1 MSQTTNYGFTLWGD
15 APPTGATGKDLRDAV
30 LGEDP
35 DSLANMV
42 DAKLKE
48 LADTKEDASNKVI
61 TYTGMDG
68 SWSNSDDQYPSIP
81 AVRDFV
87 QSYVSTFSITTEQ
100 FDQIFNRAIKPL
112 AETVQVDTVTWD
124 GATSG
129 KANVIGMFY
138 KISDSTVFPD
148 TFSIELS
155 TINNATGAVSSAD
168 EFGMSGISEVFLNDK
183 TVDAKEPFGIVV
195 YSLKQDTSSTPFVV
209 VADRAGTLPAIA
221 IEQMLGI
228 NPGVN
233 VPYEA
238 GIYVL
243 YSNDE
248 SNSALFVSKT
258 TSCMSVKNYIDK
270 KIEAIV
276 NGAG

>member
-1 MSQTTNYGFTLWGD
+1 MSQTTNYGFTLWED

-48 LADTKEDASNKVI
+48 LADTKEDASNKVR

-68 SWSNSDDQYPSIP
+68 SWSNSADDYPSVV

-87 QSYVSTFSITTEQ
+87 QSYVSTFSVTTEQ
-100 FDQIFNRAIKPL
+100 FDQIFNKVIKPL
-112 AETVQVDTVTWD
+112 AETVQIDTVEWNGTTD
-124 GATSG
+124 GRS
-129 KANVIGMFY
+129 NVLGMFY

-155 TINNATGAVSSAD
+155 TINNATGAVNPANGFVSSG
-168 EFGMSGISEVFLNDK
+168 FSEIFLNDK
-183 TVDAKEPFGIVV
+183 VVDAKELFGIVV
-195 YSLKQDTSSTPFVV
+195 YSLKQDGSSTPFVV
-209 VADRAGTLPAIA
+209 VANRSGTLPAAA
-221 IEQMLGI
+221 IEQMLGV
-228 NPGVN
+228 NPGTS

-248 SNSALFVSKT
+248 SNSALFVSKA

-270 KIEAIV
+270 KFEELASEA
-276 NGAG
+276 G

>member
-1 MSQTTNYGFTLWGD
+1 MAQTTNYGFPLWGD
-15 APPTGATGKDLRDAV
+15 TPPSGAVGKDLRDAV
-30 LGEDP
+30 IGEGQ
-35 DSLANMV
+35 DSLASMV
-42 DAKLKE
+42 DTKLKE

-68 SWSNSDDQYPSIP
+68 SWSNSADEYPSVV

-87 QSYVSTFSITTEQ
+87 QSYVSTFSITTER
-100 FDQIFNRAIKPL
+100 FDQIFNGLIKPL
-112 AETVQVDTVTWD
+112 AETVQIDTVTWD

-155 TINNATGAVSSAD
+155 TINNATGAVSSVD

-195 YSLKQDTSSTPFVV
+195 YSLKQNGSSTPFVV
-209 VADRAGTLPAIA
+209 VADRAGTLPASA
-221 IEQMLGI
+221 IELMLGV
-228 NPGVN
+228 NPGTS

-238 GIYVL
+238 GVYAL

-248 SNSALFVSKT
+248 RNSALFVSKT

>member
-1 MSQTTNYGFTLWGD
+1 MAQTANYSFPLWGD
-15 APPTGATGKDLRDAV
+15 TPPTGATGKTLRDAL
-30 LGEDP
+30 LGEGP
-35 DSLANMV
+35 DSLSNMV

-48 LADTKEDASNKVI
+48 LADTKEDASNKVR

-68 SWSNSDDQYPSIP
+68 SWSNSADDYPSVV

-87 QSYVSTFSITTEQ
+87 QSYVSTFSITTER
-100 FDQIFNRAIKPL
+100 FDQIFNGLIKPL
-112 AETVQVDTVTWD
+112 AETVQIDTVTWD

-155 TINNATGAVSSAD
+155 TINNATGAVSSVD

-195 YSLKQDTSSTPFVV
+195 YSLKQDTSSTPLVV
-209 VADRAGTLPAIA
+209 VADRAGILPAAA
-221 IEQMLGI
+221 IEQMLGV
-228 NPGVN
+228 NPGTS

-238 GIYVL
+238 GVYVM

-248 SNSALFVSKT
+248 SNSALFVSKA

-270 KIEAIV
+270 KIEDLTS
-276 NGAG
+276 GAG